1 MLNPALH
8 KEANGAGLESKRPHE
23 KHSKPSALQTQL
35 CGSPQGPGRPR
46 AARTNT
52 SFETSKE
59 PDHQP
64 KKRLKSTRPKLFYT
78 SQYFFLIC
86 CSTGAETLQNWCAL
100 LCLKDVGT
108 IPTQRPLHYSVP
120 LLCQPCWFSPCT
132 VWISPTA
139 IKAQLLETTRLEEQC
154 VWAGFTGNAAAQ
166 LVFLL
171 GWGVL
176 LGNFEDL

>member
-52 SFETSKE
+52 SFQTSKE

-64 KKRLKSTRPKLFYT
+64 KKVKKASDQNSSILCNIFSNLLQYWCRDSSKLMRSAVPEGRGNHSYAKASALFSPT
-78 SQYFFLIC
+78 PLS
-86 CSTGAETLQNWCAL
+86 AL
-100 LCLKDVGT
+100 LVLSMHSMNFTHSNK
-108 IPTQRPLHYSVP
+108 
-120 LLCQPCWFSPCT
+120 SPA
-132 VWISPTA
+132 S
-139 IKAQLLETTRLEEQC
+139 
-154 VWAGFTGNAAAQ
+154 GNH
-166 LVFLL
+166 
-171 GWGVL
+171 
-176 LGNFEDL
+176 